1 MKKVLFVMFAAGL
14 VAACGTARQNVGINA
29 IPAQLTKAV
38 AAADKACQADSDC
51 VAVQKGCCPCAGYEA
66 VNKTAAQKVQTVL
79 DKACAGGGCTREACY
94 TRITT
99 RCVSHV
105 CTGTLVAP
113 RAVAL

>member
-1 MKKVLFVMFAAGL
+1 MKKILIVLACAAALG
-14 VAACGTARQNVGINA
+14 ACASSGAGINA
-29 IPAQLTKAV
+29 TPAKLTKAV
-38 AAADKACQADSDC
+38 AAADRTCQTDADC

-66 VNKTAAQKVQTVL
+66 VSKTAAQKVQAVL
-79 DKACAGGGCTREACY
+79 DKACANGGCTREACY

-99 RCVSHV
+99 QCVSHV

>member
-1 MKKVLFVMFAAGL
+1 MLAAGL
-14 VAACGTARQNVGINA
+14 FAACGTAQQNVGINA
-29 IPAQLTKAV
+29 VPAQLTKAV
-38 AAADKACQADSDC
+38 AAA
-51 VAVQKGCCPCAGYEA
+51 
-66 VNKTAAQKVQTVL
+66 

-99 RCVSHV
+99 QCVNHV